1 MRSICREVA
10 RLLGKN
16 LTFKGPLVYDD
27 SSDCQVEGLRTED
40 SLQASE
46 VKVVVVGDPPRIV

>member
-16 LTFKGPLVYDD
+16 LTFKGPLVHDD

-46 VKVVVVGDPPRIV
+46 VKGVVVGDPLRIV